1 MHTESLQGE
10 HNKKV
15 IPLDGA
21 TEFEQ
26 LPSPSSILRRE
37 RETFGACSLV
47 LFLGRFYSRCTE
59 AQLGRR
65 AVALVPVVKAKRF
78 ARLLVLGDPLKC
90 IYLE

>member
-59 AQLGRR
+59 A
-65 AVALVPVVKAKRF
+65 VVKAKRF